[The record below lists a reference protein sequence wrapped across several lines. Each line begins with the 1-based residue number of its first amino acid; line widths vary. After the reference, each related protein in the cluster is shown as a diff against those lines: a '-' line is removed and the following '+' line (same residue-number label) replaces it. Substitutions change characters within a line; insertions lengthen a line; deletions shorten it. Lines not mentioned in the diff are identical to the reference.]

1 MRKHEDSEER
11 HKGGEEINR
20 TLELALLTTSRLL
33 SPLCLDPPWRL
44 SLEGRDA
51 NEWERQEERWVKR
64 EISVAKDVASTKQ
77 SAVSSCGAEGV
88 GQVEGG
94 G

>member
-1 MRKHEDSEER
+1 M
-11 HKGGEEINR
+11 NR
-20 TLELALLTTSRLL
+20 TSELALLTTSRLL
-33 SPLCLDPPWRL
+33 SPLCLGPPWRP

-51 NEWERQEERWVKR
+51 NEWERREERWVKR
-64 EISVAKDVASTKQ
+64 EISVAKDMARTKQ
-77 SAVSSCGAEGV
+77 SAVSGCGAEGV